1 MLSQDIAEQILPYEP
16 PRPPGDT
23 GALWPTSLADV
34 LREPAGPPQTT
45 GELQAQYI
53 RSTAE
58 TAVRSVENIAASVG
72 DWIQTTGQA
81 VMWIAVLGLGAW
93 ALSSFASLRR

>member
-1 MLSQDIAEQILPYEP
+1 MLSFDIAEQILPYEP

-23 GALWPTSLADV
+23 GALSPGSIADV
-34 LREPAGPPQTT
+34 LREAAGPPQTT

-53 RSTAE
+53 RGTTE

-72 DWIQTTGQA
+72 GWIQTTGQA
-81 VMWIAVLGLGAW
+81 LMWIAVLGLGAW
-93 ALSSFASLRR
+93 ALSSIASLRR